1 MEQTSTLRT
10 INFETDK
17 SFECQ
22 GRKFYLRE
30 SLSFT
35 RYRELQ
41 KLNLEFGYSATFH
54 DIFKQIRTAWDFLN
68 STKLGEAA
76 VVLHNIM
83 YGVVSLEDKEDPALR
98 LCALFID
105 EDGEDPAVYDE
116 AKMKE
121 KIKCWSDGGLDT
133 SPFFQLAANLIPRW
147 RKDYLLVSQ
156 SGLAWKPEEMN
167 EPDQL

>member
-1 MEQTSTLRT
+1 MESLRT

-68 STKLGEAA
+68 ATKLGEAA

-121 KIKCWSDGGLDT
+121 KIKCWSDSQLDVT
-133 SPFFQLAANLIPRW
+133 PFFQLAASLIPGW
-147 RKDYLLVSQ
+147 MPSYKDISQNGLVKQGMENNESQ
-156 SGLAWKPEEMN
+156 
-167 EPDQL
+167 Q